1 MNDIEI
7 KVGKELSVEQM
18 LALYDS
24 VGWAAYTNEQNRAKL
39 GTAVQNSTYV
49 VSAWDGDNLVG
60 LARGLSDDVSIFY
73 LQDILVRPE
82 FQGMGIGRELLKNCL
97 ERFSHVRT
105 KMLLTDNQEKQLRF
119 YESLGFKNTRHLSKV
134 VMNAFVQMK
143 GVRLE

>member
-105 KMLLTDNQEKQLRF
+105 KMLLTDNQEKQLR
-119 YESLGFKNTRHLSKV
+119 YHQSLAINNTRHLSNV
-134 VMNAFVQMK
+134 VMNAFVQLT